1 MPTIRAIAPAP
12 TEEEATAIAV
22 AMEALWPRPV
32 ATAAAPAADLAWRF
46 SGRWWGG
53 TAVSRRS
60 RPAR

>member
-22 AMEALWPRPV
+22 AMEALWPAPV
-32 ATAAAPAADLAWRF
+32 AVLPPAVDDLAWRF

-60 RPAR
+60 RPVR

>member
-22 AMEALWPRPV
+22 AMEALWPAPV
-32 ATAAAPAADLAWRF
+32 AVQPPGGDDLAWRF

-60 RPAR
+60 RPVR